1 MSAAHE
7 RNGYK
12 LLAQP
17 FIRKM
22 SNTLLLGNE
31 NKKKGRENL
40 RGSCKKKNTTKQNKS
55 NSDKRNNKV
64 IHEALLVT

>member
-31 NKKKGRENL
+31 NKKKDEKI
-40 RGSCKKKNTTKQNKS
+40 CEVHVKKKYHETK
-55 NSDKRNNKV
+55 
-64 IHEALLVT
+64 